1 MENEIVSVQ
10 HPSDNLSLCEYLSS
24 IGFDANKF
32 DIPLQFWFNLN
43 SMADDEWFV
52 LTDQMINLI
61 GFKASESNE
70 NQRRSNMFAYIRK
83 HFIEGLDFDKTSIVV
98 PKTGRGGAH
107 HKLEIK
113 MKKRPFKKLL
123 IKVGTSTSD
132 IIHDYLLDIRA

>member
-1 MENEIVSVQ
+1 MEDEIVSVQ
-10 HPSDNLSLCEYLSS
+10 HPSHNLSLCEYLSS

-98 PKTGRGGAH
+98 PKTVR
-107 HKLEIK
+107 
-113 MKKRPFKKLL
+113 
-123 IKVGTSTSD
+123 
-132 IIHDYLLDIRA
+132 